1 MSRDLVVGLC
11 DPGNDPFWLQVKD
24 AIYQTA
30 RRVGI
35 QLVPID
41 SSVPGDAQGPA
52 AQLAVVEELL
62 ALELHAV
69 INWGWPEQLALP
81 VLEAGLPIIHLSE
94 TAVSHPLAV
103 SPFGL
108 YDVACLAADHL
119 AAHLGGRGHV
129 LVVGGLCQPGLPDD
143 GRSRLAGVAAALARY
158 PGIHYSHA
166 ASTWNATACPMIE
179 PPCTNLPPRPRAS
192 SRSRIRWR

>member
-119 AAHLGGRGHV
+119 AAHLGGAATSWSSAASASPA
-129 LVVGGLCQPGLPDD
+129 CPTM
-143 GRSRLAGVAAALARY
+143 AAAAWPASPLPWPAIR
-158 PGIHYSHA
+158 
-166 ASTWNATACPMIE
+166 ASTIRT
-179 PPCTNLPPRPRAS
+179 PPALGTQPRA
-192 SRSRIRWR
+192 R